1 MYTLLIAQGTQ
12 GVRLKSWLAE
22 RGGDVVPMERDHL
35 AATFVR
41 GSDPPLLIVRDG
53 VKDLEESALLDVPIE
68 AGVDLPPTIVL
79 CDAAGADLVRSLQ
92 EPSLHPVDADVD
104 KKSLLAFLDRLLAAD
119 DSGVALQ
126 ISIGGKGPELHLGRF
141 VGESPTMQRVYES
154 LRRAGPHPKP
164 VLVTGESGTG
174 KELAAQAI
182 HELSKRK
189 GPFRA
194 VNCGAIPD
202 TLIEAFLFGYCKGAF
217 TGATSD
223 KKGLF
228 EDTDGG
234 TVFLDEIGEM
244 PLDLQVRL
252 LRVLQEG
259 EIQRIGETAHRK
271 VDIRIVA
278 ATHRDLQVDIAD
290 KRFRQ
295 DLYFRL
301 AVLPI
306 RLPPL
311 RERGEDVGKLI
322 SHVGRFALKVQGS
335 GTFAFTRGAVRAMEQ
350 YDWPGNIREL
360 ENVLT
365 QLLVFAESA
374 VITVEDLPTPIRML
388 AGELDSLDAGIF
400 SIDNTPAL
408 PEEGMDLRAYLDRI
422 QRTLI
427 EQALERTGG
436 NRARAAG
443 LLGLARPTLIDRIKR
458 FGIKNDSKH

>member
-1 MYTLLIAQGTQ
+1 
-12 GVRLKSWLAE
+12 
-22 RGGDVVPMERDHL
+22 
-35 AATFVR
+35 
-41 GSDPPLLIVRDG
+41 
-53 VKDLEESALLDVPIE
+53 
-68 AGVDLPPTIVL
+68 VD
-79 CDAAGADLVRSLQ
+79 
-92 EPSLHPVDADVD
+92 EDVD

-244 PLDLQVRL
+244 PLELQVRL

-311 RERGEDVGKLI
+311 RERGEDVRKLI

-400 SIDNTPAL
+400 SIDSTPEL